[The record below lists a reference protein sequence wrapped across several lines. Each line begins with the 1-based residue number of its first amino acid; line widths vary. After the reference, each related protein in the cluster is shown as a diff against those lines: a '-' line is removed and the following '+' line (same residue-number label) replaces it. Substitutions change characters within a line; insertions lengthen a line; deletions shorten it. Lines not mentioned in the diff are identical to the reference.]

1 MTVALCRLTL
11 RLPENGSLKGKR
23 MVVKSI
29 QQRLHNRFNVSVAEV
44 EHNDKWQLA
53 GIHIAAVANSATHA
67 MDVVDKAVD
76 YIQQL
81 RLDVEIID
89 QDTELLD

>member
-11 RLPENGSLKGKR
+11 RLPENSSLKGKR

-53 GIHIAAVANSATHA
+53 GIHIVAVANSGTHA
-67 MDVVDKAVD
+67 TEVIDKAVD
-76 YIQQL
+76 YIEQL
-81 RLDVEIID
+81 RLDVEIIAE
-89 QDTELLD
+89 DTELLD